1 MAKAKE
7 TPDTPT
13 TLHVVIDLGSDTMK
27 IAFGYAQ
34 KSATKIKAEYH
45 YGKFADEQL
54 MMQIGIPAIAFLSKK
69 TGKWIFGNDVETSG
83 EEDFTT
89 VVHIKSLMTLLA
101 VTSNAEVSKSNR
113 EYYFSKC
120 VFPKF
125 YLPSERKHFENLA
138 AAEEAEKTF
147 SASITPQKVCEQFFE
162 YAKGVVERNKKK
174 LEGEIGFEFADT
186 TYSIIYPSKVG
197 AQYIEEFTRLVNV
210 TFDTKVYKSLSS
222 VKSLGIYAYNAGMV
236 KDGESFLVFD
246 IGEEYISV
254 AKAWFQNGQ
263 LFIDGADGH
272 KTPDE
277 LGGINIDESIRVRI
291 EAELFDRETFATPP
305 AGDPGHVNEECLDS
319 KKYQLLKDIKAAKHL
334 LSTPGISDAKCL
346 EHGVPIVICRD
357 CYVQRYLT
365 KRDLEDSI
373 GIINDDD
380 DGAAGLITDYIV
392 DETMNNINS
401 DVSKILIAGGVIETY
416 GLADY
421 IRASF
426 EYEDRKVQVYT
437 FDAEQGTEFSSK
449 FTINEN
455 ESSVYAA
462 VFGGAIVAAKNI
474 VIKTVL
480 SLTYGTWV
488 SKPVTLS
495 DGTSSTVKVFSPFV
509 NKGTVLH
516 PERRSVFTDNTYSHL
531 LGKHANAGVR
541 IPKDEV
547 FSTVASEA
555 DIAKRKGSDAGSKA
569 PAYGTFEGSACLVIG
584 EQGSDQRARAAAYY
598 NLRTV
603 IYSDIGFYHKGRRVI
618 VRRTAHDI
626 EKMVQRKILFSQ
638 GISVDPSGVADMI
651 IETQG
656 NDFMVSITY
665 EDPKTGT
672 WSTRPQDTKVVNA
685 GEITMD
691 YVDKVAPIA
700 VASTND

>member
-1 MAKAKE
+1 MAKSVTTDQA
-7 TPDTPT
+7 PT
-13 TLHVVIDLGSDTMK
+13 TLHVVIDLGSDTLK
-27 IAFGYAQ
+27 LAFGFAQ
-34 KSATKIKAEYH
+34 KSTTKIRSEYH

-83 EEDFTT
+83 EDDFTT
-89 VVHIKSLMTLLA
+89 VVHIKSLMSLLA
-101 VTSNAEVSKSNR
+101 MTANRDVWKSNM
-113 EYYFSKC
+113 EYYFDKK

-125 YLPSERKHFENLA
+125 FLPSERKHFEDLA
-138 AAEEAEKTF
+138 LAEEAEKTF
-147 SASITPQKVCEQFFE
+147 VGTETPQRVCEKFFE
-162 YAKGVVERNKKK
+162 YAKGIIERNRKK
-174 LEGEIGFEFADT
+174 LEGEIGFEFQDT

-197 AQYIEEFTRLVNV
+197 KEYIDEFTRLVNT
-210 TFDTKVYKSLSS
+210 TFSTKVYKSLSS

-236 KDGESFLVFD
+236 EDGESFLVFD

-254 AKAWFQNGQ
+254 AKAWFQQGQ

-272 KTPDE
+272 QAPEE
-277 LGGINIDESIRVRI
+277 LGGITIDESIRQHI
-291 EAELFDRETFATPP
+291 EGELHDRETFATPP

-334 LSTPGISDAKCL
+334 LSTPGISGAKCL
-346 EHGVPIVICRD
+346 EHGVPLVICRD

-426 EYEDRKVQVYT
+426 EYEERKVDVLT
-437 FDAEQGTEFSSK
+437 FDAEQGSEFSEHFK
-449 FTINEN
+449 IAEN

-462 VFGGAIVAAKNI
+462 AFGGAIVAAKNM

-480 SLTYGTWV
+480 SLSYGTWV
-488 SKPVTLS
+488 SKPVTLA

-509 NKGTVLH
+509 YKGAVLH
-516 PERRSVFTDNTYSHL
+516 PEKRSIFTDNTYSHL
-531 LGKHANAGVR
+531 LGKHSNAGVR

-555 DIAKRKGSDAGSKA
+555 DISKRRGTDAGSKA
-569 PAYGTFEGSACLVIG
+569 PVYGMFEGAACLVIG
-584 EQGSDQRARAAAYY
+584 EQGTEQRSRAAAYY

-603 IYSDIGFYHKGRRVI
+603 INSDIGFYHKGRRVI

-665 EDPKTGT
+665 EDPRTGT
-672 WSTRPQDTKVVNA
+672 WSTRPQDTKIVNA
-685 GEITMD
+685 GEITME
-691 YVDKVAPIA
+691 YVEKIGPIS
-700 VASTND
+700 VVSTND